1 MENVSPMSEQ
11 RQGTEI
17 PAHVSDGHRRA
28 TTQRE
33 GVPMQ
38 SQLRSVG
45 ELAEEAADVAGGSRV
60 CLRKRT
66 GVEGDLDHGFSVS
79 EHAFVPA

>member
-1 MENVSPMSEQ
+1 MENVSTTSEQ
-11 RQGTEI
+11 RKGTEI
-17 PAHVSDGHRRA
+17 PADVPGGHSRA

-38 SQLRSVG
+38 SQLRSMC
-45 ELAEEAADVAGGSRV
+45 EFAEDAPDVARGSRV
-60 CLRKRT
+60 CLGKRT

-79 EHAFVPA
+79 EHALVPA